1 MPTVETTIKIAQSP
15 EIVAEA
21 FLDSDN
27 AVYWTK
33 DLVRFEVIS
42 APPDYVGS
50 VANLHYK
57 QNDREYVLVDVLHEM
72 IPNEYFR
79 SEVTG
84 GGLKAAVETWLREKN
99 GGTEVRF
106 RWSGSGTNL
115 IMRLLLPFLGGS
127 IRRQMKSELV
137 LFKDLVETHGPHFA
151 V

>member
-1 MPTVETTIKIAQSP
+1 MPTVETTIEIAQPP

-27 AVYWTK
+27 AVYWTT

-42 APPDYVGS
+42 APPGYVGS
-50 VANLHYK
+50 VAHLHYK

-84 GGLKAAVETWLREKN
+84 GGLKATVETWLREKN
-99 GGTEVRF
+99 GGTEVRI

-127 IRRQMKSELV
+127 IRRQMRSELE
-137 LFKDLVETHGPHFA
+137 LFKDLVETHGAHFDQ
-151 V
+151 